1 MANPVGGD
9 RTKHCNQ
16 LLWKCQSAAGPYRVF
31 GILRQLLL

>member
-9 RTKHCNQ
+9 RTKH
-16 LLWKCQSAAGPYRVF
+16 CQSAAGPYRVF